1 MSQNS
6 QANFKNLTAC
16 GASMSDHFGTLDIK
30 GLSFN
35 VILKLKTIHGR
46 TQRNKIKKT
55 C

>member
-30 GLSFN
+30 MLTHFVPVLQDIPKLSEAPA
-35 VILKLKTIHGR
+35 LGY
-46 TQRNKIKKT
+46 
-55 C
+55 